1 MIKTRIRGLIFGM
14 AILAS
19 ANLLSAQE
27 GRIIGTVHLADGTKL
42 SGVLISIEGT
52 TRRAFTD
59 MNGSF
64 VLNDIPAGKAVL
76 AASLFGFSTVKED
89 VVVQTGQTAVVDFV
103 IDVLKEEH
111 EKVVAAARPL
121 LSVSEK
127 EHKIIITPAQ
137 IASLPS
143 LGEKDIFR
151 AFQLLPGIS
160 GSNETSSGLYVRG
173 GTPDQNLILYDG
185 FTIYHVDHLFGY
197 FSAFNMEALKDAQL
211 SKGGFEAKYGGRISS
226 VMELEGRSGNEK
238 TFQGSGGLSFLSVNG
253 LVEVPLFGKGSLLI
267 AGRRSFQSP
276 LYEKIMDMFTD
287 KPPAVLAGRR
297 AAGRLAQFESQPK
310 SYFYDANAKLTFAL
324 SPKDL
329 IAVSLYNGRD
339 DLDNSRTLEL
349 PSTISDRLAKL
360 GLQIDSDITDLTNW
374 ENTGLSASWTRNWSD
389 SFQSTLRAVYSKYVN
404 HRDRSVDVLIQSTS
418 DSSNFEPRS
427 FRRGS
432 VENNDLK
439 DLGFKFE
446 NTFFLGRNHQM
457 EFGAQATSYD
467 ISYDYQV
474 ESGDEGDAL
483 PGKRVLLPRNLIGIM
498 NRKDSGLL
506 LAAYVQDRW
515 TLFDRL
521 SLTPGIRLTSL
532 DRTKALYGEPRFSF
546 SLRLTGRIK
555 FTGAWGKYYQF
566 VNRVTREDVLQ
577 GNREFWILSD
587 AQGVPISSATHTMLG
602 LSYETEDILIDVGA
616 YEKDLVGLSEF
627 APRIVRADAGQD
639 YSRYI
644 YPETGI
650 AKGIEF
656 LLQKKSGNYTGWIS
670 YTLSRVD
677 YSSPQLS
684 SRPFP
689 APQDQ
694 THELKIVNCLS
705 LKKWTFSGT
714 WIYATGRPYTPP
726 LGVDQVEI
734 GRRTVDRVIIG
745 EKNGARLPDYHR
757 LDLSATFDFRAWG
770 LRSKLGLTLFNAYNR
785 KNVWYKEFDIQ
796 EHDLVENDI
805 QFMGFVVNMFW
816 DIKF

>member
-1 MIKTRIRGLIFGM
+1 MITPRIRGLIFGM

-19 ANLLSAQE
+19 VNFLSAQE
-27 GRIIGTVHLADGTKL
+27 GKVIGTVRLADGTKL
-42 SGVLISIEGT
+42 PGVLISIEGT

-64 VLNDIPAGKAVL
+64 VLDGIPAGKAVL
-76 AASLFGFSTVKED
+76 AASLSGFSTIKED
-89 VVVQTGQTAVVDFV
+89 VVVRTGQTAVVDF
-103 IDVLKEEH
+103 ILDILKEER
-111 EKVVAAARPL
+111 ESVVTAERPL
-121 LSVSEK
+121 LSISEK
-127 EHKIIITPAQ
+127 ENKIIITPSQ

-226 VMELEGRSGNEK
+226 VLELEGRSGNEK
-238 TFQGSGGLSFLSVNG
+238 AFQGGGGLSFLSVNG

-287 KPPAVLAGRR
+287 QPPAVLAGRR
-297 AAGRLAQFESQPK
+297 AAGLLAMFESQPK
-310 SYFYDANAKLTFAL
+310 SYFYDTDAKLTFEL
-324 SPKDL
+324 SPKDR
-329 IAVSLYNGRD
+329 IAVSLYRGRD

-360 GLQIDSDITDLTNW
+360 GLQIDSSITDLTNW
-374 ENTGLSASWTRNWSD
+374 ENTGLSATWARNWSD
-389 SFQSTLRAVYSKYVN
+389 SFQSTLRAAYSKYVN
-404 HRDRSVDVLIQSTS
+404 HRDRSVDVLIQSS
-418 DSSNFEPRS
+418 LGSSSFEPRS

-432 VENNDLK
+432 VEDNDVK

-446 NTFFLGRNHQM
+446 NTLFLGKNHRL
-457 EFGAQATSYD
+457 EFGAQATSLD
-467 ISYDYQV
+467 IVYDYQV

-483 PGKRVLLPRNLIGIM
+483 PGNRVLLPRNLVGIL

-506 LAAYVQDRW
+506 WAAYIQDRW

-521 SLTPGIRLTSL
+521 TITPGIRLTSF
-532 DRTKALYGEPRFSF
+532 DRTKTFYGEPRFSF
-546 SLRLTGRIK
+546 SLRLTDRIH
-555 FTGAWGKYYQF
+555 FRGAWGKYYQF

-577 GNREFWILSD
+577 GNREFWVLSD
-587 AQGVPISSATHTMLG
+587 AQGVPISSAIHDTLG
-602 LSYETEDILIDVGA
+602 LSYETEDILLDIEA
-616 YEKDLVGLSEF
+616 YHKELGGLSEF
-627 APRIVRADAGQD
+627 APRIARADAGQD

-644 YPETGI
+644 FEETGI
-650 AKGIEF
+650 AQGIEF

-670 YTLSRVD
+670 YTLSKVE
-677 YSSPQLS
+677 YASPRLS

-689 APQDQ
+689 ASQDQ
-694 THELKIVNCLS
+694 THEFKIVNCLS
-705 LKKWTFSGT
+705 FKKWTFSGT

-745 EKNGARLPDYHR
+745 EKNSARLPDYHR
-757 LDLSATFDFRAWG
+757 LDLSATYDLSAWG
-770 LRSKLGLTLFNAYNR
+770 LKSKLGLTLFNVYNR

-796 EHDLVENDI
+796 EHDLVANDI